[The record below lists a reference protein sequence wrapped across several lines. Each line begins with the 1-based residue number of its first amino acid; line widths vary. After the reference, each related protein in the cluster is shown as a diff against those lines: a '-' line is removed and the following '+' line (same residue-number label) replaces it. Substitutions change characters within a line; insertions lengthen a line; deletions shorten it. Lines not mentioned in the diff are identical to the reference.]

1 MKLSRCRRYTKHYKY
16 MRHTKHGGGGKKY
29 KTKRTYHKHSR
40 KLKHK
45 SRLQK
50 GGMWRS
56 RKVAPEL
63 FEFPTP
69 APYNELINYQDMTVS
84 TNSRGN
90 DTYSFVN
97 TSDQSPIFYSSTGK
111 RNMVLSFIKV
121 QPGRTKSLTKHFNWL
136 IALKQIEDITRP
148 EGLGSRYKYTYSIM
162 LSRLSKRRQTIT
174 LNTDVYLILFPGSLS
189 NSLKLKDI
197 FIENDDQPSGTVSSD
212 KVLKPTLAQGLTLK
226 VYTNGKITEGETYTF
241 SPDVNDYDM
250 IKTNI
255 LLLRRIGDIIVLKNL
270 YNSLNDAKDRN
281 SSKDVIERIA
291 TAIRKFNKVAFID
304 PVTRILSGI
313 PPIYDDVNV
322 IIDESR
328 AALTGA
334 AAVAAASSPRS
345 AASSPRSAAS
355 SPRSST
361 KSKLKIKE
369 IESPSLPGNVSP

>member
-97 TSDQSPIFYSSTGK
+97 TSGQSPIFYSSTGK

-148 EGLGSRYKYTYSIM
+148 EGLYLMFYEPKALGGRAYYMLYSPANVDT
-162 LSRLSKRRQTIT
+162 S
-174 LNTDVYLILFPGSLS
+174 
-189 NSLKLKDI
+189 SLKQQGVK
-197 FIENDDQPSGTVSSD
+197 SD
-212 KVLKPTLAQGLTLK
+212 EQLQKEEA
-226 VYTNGKITEGETYTF
+226 
-241 SPDVNDYDM
+241 D
-250 IKTNI
+250 
-255 LLLRRIGDIIVLKNL
+255 KNL
-270 YNSLNDAKDRN
+270 Y
-281 SSKDVIERIA
+281 E
-291 TAIRKFNKVAFID
+291 
-304 PVTRILSGI
+304 
-313 PPIYDDVNV
+313 
-322 IIDESR
+322 
-328 AALTGA
+328 
-334 AAVAAASSPRS
+334 
-345 AASSPRSAAS
+345 
-355 SPRSST
+355 
-361 KSKLKIKE
+361 KSKFEYFISKYGIWVLITILAIPVVKTYVEKK
-369 IESPSLPGNVSP
+369 L